1 MRKAGGNV
9 CAAMNGANEAA
20 VGLFLEDKI
29 AFPDIY
35 RLVKSAV
42 DRVRFVQS
50 PDLEEILDRRPA
62 GPAGGPGIYVMWRR
76 L

>member
-1 MRKAGGNV
+1 ML
-9 CAAMNGANEAA
+9 NGANEAA

-42 DRVRFVQS
+42 DRISFVQD
-50 PDLEEILDRRPA
+50 PDLEEILTADRLARQA
-62 GPAGGPGIYVMWRR
+62 VLESM
-76 L
+76 